1 MSSGL
6 LVGKNRRVHLPNS
19 GDAPHVKSCDFFL
32 DVQFQY
38 VRHKFQKIEQCSNLE
53 NLNFKKWSGY
63 MNSVS
68 RKERERRERINYVL
82 NVAEGLFAEK
92 GFVKVTMRQIAQK
105 AEFALGTIYSFFK
118 GKQHIYDQLL
128 EKKSEQYISFVKSQI
143 ESETNPRK
151 QVEKY
156 IEAKLTYLRNNMSFL
171 RLYFAEIHTPHLA
184 TAQGL
189 RIKVKE
195 KYNTLIS
202 RLTQVL
208 GKGMS
213 EGIFVKGEPDALAR
227 ALDGLTNAFALL
239 WLEKNP
245 SQSVD
250 GEIEIAKEVFLRGA
264 LARG

>member
-195 KYNTLIS
+195 KYKFPPKTENPVDIS
-202 RLTQVL
+202 LDDFKTILKKSSIGFILRKFLTCL
-208 GKGMS
+208 NFSSTSFFGS
-213 EGIFVKGEPDALAR
+213 F
-227 ALDGLTNAFALL
+227 
-239 WLEKNP
+239 P
-245 SQSVD
+245 S
-250 GEIEIAKEVFLRGA
+250 G
-264 LARG
+264 